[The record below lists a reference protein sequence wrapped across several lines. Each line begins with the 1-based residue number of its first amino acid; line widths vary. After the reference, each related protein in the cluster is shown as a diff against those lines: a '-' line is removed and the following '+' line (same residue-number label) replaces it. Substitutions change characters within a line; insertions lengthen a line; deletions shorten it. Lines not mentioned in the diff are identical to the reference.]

1 MSHRQRRVI
10 WTAVIVA
17 VVVAIGVLV
26 ATYDGSSVAGGG
38 Y

>member
-26 ATYDGSSVAGGG
+26 ATYDASAAAGSG